1 MTAQPVHLN
10 LMPSLPVFNLNATC
24 KIVVTFTLYNIRSGA
39 IVFCIDYP
47 NYFIFL
53 PRKEKKKQH
62 RNYCICSETLGMT
75 EEATGNV
82 VFPSG

>member
-53 PRKEKKKQH
+53 PRKEKKK
-62 RNYCICSETLGMT
+62 NNT
-75 EEATGNV
+75 EIIV
-82 VFPSG
+82 SVQRL